1 MTQIINVKEVRN
13 MLDFAVKNKQKTD
26 IAFAYMKAVDNIC
39 YMNKEEMRPQMITW
53 KKQRK
58 EGILTINERNNQTK
72 EIAGKIFHILV
83 LQQLKSNGEID
94 SIGVDMMGLG
104 FGFMVDGLVYVF
116 KSIENRDATYK
127 YVMGIK

>member
-1 MTQIINVKEVRN
+1 MSVQMINVREVRN
-13 MLDFAVKNKQKTD
+13 MLDFAVKNKQKSD
-26 IAFAYMKAVDNIC
+26 IAFAYMRSIDNIC
-39 YMNKEEMRPQMITW
+39 YMNKEELRPQMITW

-58 EGILTINERNNQTK
+58 EGILTIDERNNKTR
-72 EIAGKIFHILV
+72 EIAGKTFHILV
-83 LQQLKSNGEID
+83 LQQVKNGEID

-104 FGFMVDGLVYVF
+104 FGFAVDGLVYVF